1 MFAYDFRFPF
11 FRLCNRLLILSL
23 CRENSERCFCF
34 VGLTGAEQHRL
45 TEICAIHWHLLSMG
59 PSGDLANHKNDTI
72 VDAQTLLLTKQ
83 HCVQVNMAAT
93 DLDPQYTP
101 GLMLSQWGR
110 RNLDVE
116 IRNWQAFEAGLNCTW
131 QRS

>member
-1 MFAYDFRFPF
+1 MKTLSVVSA
-11 FRLCNRLLILSL
+11 LLASQALSGAGSL
-23 CRENSERCFCF
+23 KF
-34 VGLTGAEQHRL
+34 V
-45 TEICAIHWHLLSMG
+45 CAIHWHLLSMG
-59 PSGDLANHKNDTI
+59 PSGDVANHKNDTI

-116 IRNWQAFEAGLNCTW
+116 IRN
-131 QRS
+131 